1 MTLNEPATMAL
12 PAGGPGT
19 IYARRRWWALAVLA
33 LVQFMILMDITVV
46 NVALPS
52 IQHALVFSAT
62 GLAWVVNGY
71 TLTAGGLLLLG
82 GRLADLFSRRR
93 QFVIGVVLFAAASLA
108 AGLARNPAMLVSAR
122 FAQGAGEA
130 IASPAALSL
139 LALLFTDRAERTRAL
154 TIWGALA
161 GLGGTIGVV
170 LSGVITDLLSWRWI
184 FFINLPI
191 ALLAL
196 VFLPR
201 VVAADPPGSGAR
213 SALGRLDLPG
223 AILVTSGLVAVVDGL
238 LAAGT
243 HSWGDIHVLLPIAA
257 GVLLL
262 TGFVAVEARV
272 RHPLAPLSFFR
283 NRTRVSSNLAQVLFG
298 GAFTAMYFLLTLY
311 MQDVRGYSP
320 LRAGLAYVP
329 LGFALVAGVGVTNA
343 LLGRLGAKIM
353 SSVGFVVAAGGLAL
367 LSGIGPGTGYLAHIL
382 PGTLVF
388 GLGAGVTFPAL
399 QNAALDGADELDAGL
414 ASGVYSTFQQIGSS
428 LGLAVLVSLA
438 TTRLAHA
445 IHTGTALSVATT
457 DAYALAFTVAAAVLA
472 AGAVAVALAMP
483 RPGRLAPHAADQ

>member
-1 MTLNEPATMAL
+1 MVQGKNGRL
-12 PAGGPGT
+12 GPGGELHCDRT
-19 IYARRRWWALAVLA
+19 LVLA
-33 LVQFMILMDITVV
+33 G
-46 NVALPS
+46 A
-52 IQHALVFSAT
+52 
-62 GLAWVVNGY
+62 
-71 TLTAGGLLLLG
+71 
-82 GRLADLFSRRR
+82 ADCS
-93 QFVIGVVLFAAASLA
+93 
-108 AGLARNPAMLVSAR
+108 
-122 FAQGAGEA
+122 
-130 IASPAALSL
+130 
-139 LALLFTDRAERTRAL
+139 
-154 TIWGALA
+154 
-161 GLGGTIGVV
+161 
-170 LSGVITDLLSWRWI
+170 
-184 FFINLPI
+184 NLPI

-201 VVAADPPGSGAR
+201 VVAADPPRHGAR

-238 LAAGT
+238 LAVGT

-272 RHPLAPLSFFR
+272 KNPLAPLTFFR
-283 NRTRVSSNLAQVLFG
+283 NRTRVSSNLAQLLFG

-311 MQDVRGYSP
+311 MQDVRGFSP

-353 SSVGFVVAAGGLAL
+353 TSAGFAVAAIGLLL
-367 LSGIGPGTGYLAHIL
+367 LSGIGPGTGYLAHLL
-382 PGTLVF
+382 PGMLVF
-388 GLGAGVTFPAL
+388 GVGAGVTFPAL

-445 IHTGTALSVATT
+445 IRTGTAPLVATT
-457 DAYALAFTVAAAVLA
+457 DAYALTFTVAAAVLA

-483 RPGRLAPHAADQ
+483 RPVHLAPHAADQ